1 MDQARCLAV
10 YETLRDIMPP
20 SVRKA
25 SACRERL
32 RDLFDELDAVLLDG
46 YGVLNIGADAVPGA
60 ALMLA
65 AAAEAGVEV
74 MVVTNGAS
82 RPSSFAGEKYRQLGL
97 SLDTRQIVSSRDA
110 LVDWLEHGTSP
121 GLKVGVVDS
130 FCIPPELSAHECIAL
145 DPEKRETWTK
155 VDTIAFMGAVN
166 WDLSWQAALEDALK
180 EGVPLLVANP
190 DVAAPHPGAFSFEP
204 GYWTARVT
212 GIPKDQVRWFGKP
225 HAPVFELALRKLE
238 EWSGRSNWRRD
249 RIAMVGDS
257 LHTDIL
263 GGNAAGLKT
272 VLVTDHGIFREGG
285 AEAAI
290 KASGITPD
298 VMVKTV

>member
-10 YETLRDIMPP
+10 YESMRDIMPP
-20 SVRKA
+20 TVPKVSV
-25 SACRERL
+25 SYERL
-32 RDLFDELDAVLLDG
+32 RDLFDEIDAVLLDG
-46 YGVLNIGADAVPGA
+46 YGVLNVGAEAVPGA
-60 ALMLA
+60 ASMLA
-65 AAAEAGVEV
+65 AAAEANVEV

-97 SLDTRQIVSSRDA
+97 CLDDRQIVSSRDA
-110 LVDWLEHGTSP
+110 LVDWLEHGAGA
-121 GLKVGVVDS
+121 GLTVGVADS
-130 FCIPPELSAHECIAL
+130 FCISPALNAHECIAL
-145 DPEKRETWTK
+145 DPEKMETWTK
-155 VDTIAFMGAVN
+155 VDMIAFMGAVN
-166 WDLSWQAALEDALK
+166 WDLRWQAALEDALK

-204 GYWTARVT
+204 GYWTARVKD
-212 GIPKDQVRWFGKP
+212 IPQDQVRWFGKP

-272 VLVTDHGIFREGG
+272 VLVTDYGMFRDGG
-285 AEAAI
+285 VEAAI
-290 KASGITPD
+290 EASGITPD
-298 VMVKTV
+298 ARVKTV